1 MVIATTVASK
11 GTWQLIVT
19 EEKNAA
25 TVKDLITLRRIA
37 VNRRETLH
45 Q

>member
-19 EEKNAA
+19 EEKNAS
-25 TVKDLITLRRIA
+25 TVRDLITLRRIA
-37 VNRRETLH
+37 VNGREMFH